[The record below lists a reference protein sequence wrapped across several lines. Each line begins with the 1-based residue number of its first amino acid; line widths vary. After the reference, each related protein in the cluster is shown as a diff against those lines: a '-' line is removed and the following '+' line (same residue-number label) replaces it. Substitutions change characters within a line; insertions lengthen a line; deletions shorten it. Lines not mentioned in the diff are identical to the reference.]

1 MNKIDIIKRLFF
13 NYTKKHIN
21 KIILSVFFALLVA
34 GSTSAIAYL
43 LDPAIKKIFIEKD
56 QALIIIIP
64 IFIIVAFAVKGFS
77 LYVAKVL
84 MIGVSEEVRKDL
96 QCDMLNNLVEA
107 DTKLIDGKH
116 TGKFISNITNDV
128 SHITNLISTAV
139 LNIFKDSLTL
149 IGLLIVMF
157 FQNWKLSLVALIM
170 IPLATFAAR
179 TLGKRIGKVATE
191 QMLRAG
197 ILNTY
202 LIELF
207 KNHKLIKIF
216 QQEKYEKIRAEKFIN
231 DVKEK
236 TIKIAT
242 VYVRSSPIMETL
254 TGIMI
259 AVLIFYSGK
268 LVLKN
273 EIDINN
279 FFSFLAA
286 MMLAYQPVRS
296 LATLNITISQGLSA
310 AKRILPV
317 IDEKSELVQNKDDSE
332 IKVDTGNIEF
342 KNVSFKYEKK
352 NEIDINNFF
361 SFLAAMML
369 AYQPVR
375 SLATLNITISQG
387 LSAATRI
394 LPIIDEKSELQENK
408 NSTEIKVNAGDV
420 EFKNVSFKY
429 EKERKNNT
437 LNSVNIK
444 MLGGKMTSIVGH
456 SGAGK
461 STILNLIPRFYDAI
475 SGDIEI
481 DNQSIYNCTISSL
494 RKNISL
500 VSQDT
505 TLFDDT
511 IRNNIAYANLGAS
524 QKEIEEAAKYSY
536 ASEFIEKLPNKYET
550 IIGENGT
557 RLSGG
562 EKQRL
567 SIARAMLKKSQIILL
582 DEATSSLDAE
592 TENKIQDAINFL
604 TKDRTTIV
612 IAHRLS
618 TILNSDKIYVIDAG
632 TVVGEG
638 THDQL
643 LANSKVYKNFY
654 EKQIKKV

>member
-1 MNKIDIIKRLFF
+1 MKKKDIIKRLFVD
-13 NYTKKHIN
+13 YTKKHIK
-21 KIILSVFFALLVA
+21 KILLSLFFALLVA
-34 GSTSAIAYL
+34 GSTSSIAYL
-43 LDPAIKKIFIEKD
+43 LDPAIEKIFIEKD
-56 QALIIIIP
+56 QTLIIIIP
-64 IFIIVAFAVKGFS
+64 ILIIIAFGTKGFS

-84 MIGVSEEVRKDL
+84 MIRVSQEVRKDL
-96 QCDMLNNLVEA
+96 QCDMLNNLIAA
-107 DTKLIDGKH
+107 DTKLIDAKH
-116 TGKFISNITNDV
+116 TGKFISHIVHDV
-128 SHITNLISTAV
+128 SHITSLISTAV

-149 IGLLIVMF
+149 VGLLFVMF
-157 FQNWKLSLVALIM
+157 FQNWKLSLIAIIM
-170 IPLATFAAR
+170 IPLASFAAK

-191 QMLRAG
+191 GMVKAG

-202 LIELF
+202 LIEIF

-216 QQEKYEKIRAEKFIN
+216 QQEKYENERVDKFIN
-231 DVKEK
+231 EAKEK
-236 TIKIAT
+236 AIKIAT
-242 VYVRSSPIMETL
+242 IYVRSSPIMETL

-259 AVLIFYSGK
+259 AILIFYSGK
-268 LVLKN
+268 LVLRN

-296 LATLNITISQGLSA
+296 LATVNITISEGLSA
-310 AKRILPV
+310 A
-317 IDEKSELVQNKDDSE
+317 
-332 IKVDTGNIEF
+332 
-342 KNVSFKYEKK
+342 
-352 NEIDINNFF
+352 
-361 SFLAAMML
+361 A
-369 AYQPVR
+369 
-375 SLATLNITISQG
+375 
-387 LSAATRI
+387 RI
-394 LPIIDEKSELQENK
+394 LPIIDEKSELLENE
-408 NSTEIKVNAGDV
+408 NDTQIKIDTGNI
-420 EFKNVSFKY
+420 EFKNVFFKY
-429 EKERKNNT
+429 EKEKLNNT
-437 LNSVNIK
+437 LDSVNIK

-461 STILNLIPRFYDAI
+461 STILNLIPRFYDAT
-475 SGDIEI
+475 SGDILI
-481 DNQSIYNCTISSL
+481 DNQSIYKSRISSI

-511 IRNNIAYANLGAS
+511 IRNNIAYANLNAS
-524 QKEIEEAAKYSY
+524 QEEIEEAAKHSF

-604 TKDRTTIV
+604 TKNRTTIV

-632 TVVGEG
+632 KVVGEG

-643 LANSKVYKNFY
+643 LTNSAVYKNFY

>member
-1 MNKIDIIKRLFF
+1 MKKIDIIKRLFF
-13 NYTKKHIN
+13 DYTEKHLR
-21 KIILSVFFALLVA
+21 KMLLSLFFALLVA
-34 GSTSAIAYL
+34 GSTSSIAYL
-43 LDPAIKKIFIEKD
+43 LDPAIKKIFIDKD
-56 QALIIIIP
+56 QTLIILIP
-64 IFIIVAFAVKGFS
+64 IFIIIAFTVKGFS
-77 LYVAKVL
+77 LYLAKIL
-84 MIGVSEEVRKDL
+84 MIDVSEEVRKDL
-96 QCDMLNNLVEA
+96 QCDMLNNLITA
-107 DTKLIDGKH
+107 DTRLIDGKH

-128 SHITNLISTAV
+128 NHIINLISTAV

-149 IGLLIVMF
+149 IGLLFVMF
-157 FQNWKLSLVALIM
+157 FQNWKLALIAIIM
-170 IPLATFAAR
+170 IPLATLAAR

-191 QMLRAG
+191 QMLKAG

-216 QQEKYEKIRAEKFIN
+216 QQEKYENNRAEKFIN

-236 TIKIAT
+236 AKKIAT

-259 AVLIFYSGK
+259 AILIFYSGK

-310 AKRILPV
+310 ATRILAV
-317 IDEKSELVQNKDDSE
+317 IDQKSEILENENDAQ
-332 IKVDTGNIEF
+332 IKITSGNVEF
-342 KNVSFKYEKK
+342 KDTFFKYE
-352 NEIDINNFF
+352 EERE
-361 SFLAAMML
+361 S
-369 AYQPVR
+369 
-375 SLATLNITISQG
+375 
-387 LSAATRI
+387 
-394 LPIIDEKSELQENK
+394 
-408 NSTEIKVNAGDV
+408 
-420 EFKNVSFKY
+420 NV
-429 EKERKNNT
+429 

-461 STILNLIPRFYDAI
+461 STILSLIPRFYDAI
-475 SGDIEI
+475 SGDILI
-481 DNQSIYNCTISSL
+481 DNQSIYNCSLSSL

-511 IRNNIAYANLGAS
+511 IRNNIAYANLDAS
-524 QKEIEEAAKYSY
+524 QKEIEAAAKNSF

-592 TENKIQDAINFL
+592 TENKIQGAINLL
-604 TKDRTTIV
+604 TKNRTTIV

-618 TILNSDKIYVIDAG
+618 TILNSDKIYVIDSG
-632 TVVGEG
+632 KVVGEG

-643 LANSKVYKNFY
+643 LINSVVYKNFY

>member
-1 MNKIDIIKRLFF
+1 MKKIDILKRLYFEYTRKHLKQIFLSLFF
-13 NYTKKHIN
+13 S
-21 KIILSVFFALLVA
+21 LFVA

-43 LDPAIKKIFIEKD
+43 LDPAIEKIFIEKD
-56 QALIIIIP
+56 QTLMVIIP
-64 IFIIVAFAVKGFS
+64 LFIIVAFATKGLS
-77 LYVAKVL
+77 LYMAKVL
-84 MIGVSEEVRKDL
+84 MIGVAEEVRKEM
-96 QCDMLNNLVEA
+96 QCDMLGNLISA
-107 DTKLIDGKH
+107 DTALIEGKH
-116 TGKFISNITNDV
+116 TGKFISILANDV
-128 SHITNLISTAV
+128 NHITNLVSVAL

-149 IGLLIVMF
+149 VGLLMVMF
-157 FQNWKLSLVALIM
+157 FQNWKLSLIAIIM
-170 IPLATFAAR
+170 IPLASFAAK

-191 QMLRAG
+191 QMLKAG

-216 QQEKYEKIRAEKFIN
+216 QQEKYENERAEKFIN

-236 TIKIAT
+236 SKKIAT
-242 VYVRSSPIMETL
+242 IFVRSSPIMETL

-259 AVLIFYSGK
+259 AILIFYSGK

-273 EIDINN
+273 EIDVNN

-296 LATLNITISQGLSA
+296 LATLNIAISQGLSA
-310 AKRILPV
+310 AIRILPV
-317 IDEKSELVQNKDDSE
+317 IDEKSKLTENKHDLE
-332 IKVDTGNIEF
+332 IKVNKGDIEF
-342 KNVSFKYEKK
+342 KNVSFKYD
-352 NEIDINNFF
+352 NED
-361 SFLAAMML
+361 
-369 AYQPVR
+369 
-375 SLATLNITISQG
+375 
-387 LSAATRI
+387 
-394 LPIIDEKSELQENK
+394 
-408 NSTEIKVNAGDV
+408 
-420 EFKNVSFKY
+420 
-429 EKERKNNT
+429 KETTKPT
-437 LNSVNIK
+437 LNSVSLKI
-444 MLGGKMTSIVGH
+444 LGSKMTSIVGH

-461 STILNLIPRFYDAI
+461 STILNLIPRFYDI
-475 SGDIEI
+475 NSGDILI
-481 DNQSIYNCTISSL
+481 DSQSVYKSTISSL

-511 IRNNIAYANLGAS
+511 IRNNIAYANLEAS
-524 QKEIEEAAKYSY
+524 QKEIEEAAKYSF

-618 TILNSDKIYVIDAG
+618 TILNSDKIYVIDSG
-632 TVVGEG
+632 KVVGEG

-643 LANSKVYKNFY
+643 LANSTLYKNFY
-654 EKQIKKV
+654 EKQIRKK